1 VSFYERALR
10 PLLFRMDP
18 ERAHNVGMA
27 LIVRGL
33 VRGLVVS
40 DPRLRVTRNGIEFPN
55 PIGLAAGFD
64 KNGVATR
71 RWAGLGFGFAEIG
84 TVTPLAQPGNPAP
97 RLFRFPEQQAVVN
110 RMGFNNAGAAA
121 MAATLR
127 RAGKAGI
134 PIGIN
139 LGKNKA
145 IPDDAAHVDY
155 ATAYRQLR
163 EFADYVVINVSS
175 PNTPGLRSLQSVDAL
190 KLIVD
195 AIRAEDG
202 PHPPL
207 FIKLAPDLANED
219 LMDVRNYAVDAGL
232 AGLIAT
238 NTTLDHSSIP
248 NGENVVGG
256 LSGKPLARRSTEV
269 VRLLRK
275 GAPPEFTIIGVGG
288 IFDAQGMREK
298 LDAGANLVQLYSGW
312 VYGGPGLVGRML
324 LNYLDALPGG

>member
-1 VSFYERALR
+1 MTLYERVLR
-10 PLLFRMDP
+10 PVLFRMDP
-18 ERAHNVGMA
+18 ERAHNLGMA

-40 DPRLRVTRNGIEFPN
+40 DPRLRVSRNGIEFPN

-64 KNGVATR
+64 KNGVTTR

-97 RLFRFPEQQAVVN
+97 RLFRFPEQLAVVN

-139 LGKNKA
+139 LGKNKTT
-145 IPDDAAHVDY
+145 PDEAAHEDY
-155 ATAYRQLR
+155 AKAYRQLS

-190 KLIVD
+190 KLIVE
-195 AIRAEDG
+195 AMRAEG
-202 PHPPL
+202 GTHPPM
-207 FIKLAPDLANED
+207 FIKLAPDLADED
-219 LMDVRNYAVDAGL
+219 LLNVRDYAVEAGL

-256 LSGKPLARRSTEV
+256 LSGRPLAGRSTEV
-269 VRLLRK
+269 VRLLRN
-275 GAPPEFTIIGVGG
+275 GAPPEFTLIGVGG
-288 IFDAQGMREK
+288 VFDARSMREK

-312 VYGGPGLVGRML
+312 VYGGPKLVGQIL
-324 LNYLDALPGG
+324 LDYLDALPGG